1 MTEFPE
7 FLHLTAKHATSAIGD
22 PRGAPMA
29 SPHGTPA
36 WSSPS
41 TQRRPVTHVQPP
53 SMRNLHRLVFE
64 LRNLL
69 ENSGNLESALDVVDD
84 IENALNLPPAV
95 PIPQTSN
102 NEPPAKLELGPLVEE
117 ALGAVSPLLEQSG
130 VIVLRRLGAGKVVLA
145 QRTALLRLLEDVF
158 RSAAVLCGRSAGL
171 HVLRIRTKNG
181 PCGLLELAIEYSG
194 PSCAEPVSIKSAAQH
209 VQLTHNAPD
218 CIFRLTFLRRV

>member
-1 MTEFPE
+1 
-7 FLHLTAKHATSAIGD
+7 
-22 PRGAPMA
+22 MA

-158 RSAAVLCGRSAGL
+158 QKCSCVMRSFCGPACAPNPHEKRAVRIARIGNRIQRPVVRRASIHQERGSTCAAHA
-171 HVLRIRTKNG
+171 
-181 PCGLLELAIEYSG
+181 
-194 PSCAEPVSIKSAAQH
+194 
-209 VQLTHNAPD
+209 
-218 CIFRLTFLRRV
+218 